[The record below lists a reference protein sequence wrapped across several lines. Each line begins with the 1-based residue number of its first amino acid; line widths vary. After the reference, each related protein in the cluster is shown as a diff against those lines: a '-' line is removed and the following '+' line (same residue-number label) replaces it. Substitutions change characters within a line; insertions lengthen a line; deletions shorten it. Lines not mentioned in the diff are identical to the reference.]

1 MRVCLL
7 DPTPGSPEQWDWAF
21 DVQAAA
27 LRHAGLIVE
36 ARPWTDI
43 ACVSTFDLV
52 MPLVAWGYN
61 LDYPRWL
68 ALLDCAQAG
77 GWPMANPVPLLRWNG
92 DKTYLAELGE
102 RGIPTVETIAVD
114 ALDDV
119 AVASARTQFDTST
132 LIVKP
137 PISASAHGTYRL
149 GSGDSIPANV
159 AGRRMLIQPFQ
170 NAIERDG
177 EYSLMLFGG
186 RFSHAIVKRPRDGDF
201 RVQPHLG
208 GIDQPCSPPE
218 GAIDLAKAALAAA
231 PAFATYARVDMVRA
245 NGGDLRIM
253 ELELIEPALFLH
265 HSPDG
270 GAAFASAVLAAAAKP

>member
-7 DPTPGSPEQWDWAF
+7 VPTHGYPEQWAWAF
-21 DVQAAA
+21 DVQAEA
-27 LRHAGLIVE
+27 LRHAGLTVE
-36 ARPWTDI
+36 AQPWTDT
-43 ACVSTFDLV
+43 ADVSTFDLV

-68 ALLDCAQAG
+68 ALLDRAEAS
-77 GWPMANPVPLLRWNG
+77 GWPMANPVSLLRWNG

-114 ALDDV
+114 ALDDA
-119 AVASARTQFDTST
+119 AVASARTQFETST

-186 RFSHAIVKRPRDGDF
+186 RFSHAIVKRPRAGDF
-201 RVQPHLG
+201 RVQPHVG

-231 PAFATYARVDMVRA
+231 PAPATYARVDMVRA